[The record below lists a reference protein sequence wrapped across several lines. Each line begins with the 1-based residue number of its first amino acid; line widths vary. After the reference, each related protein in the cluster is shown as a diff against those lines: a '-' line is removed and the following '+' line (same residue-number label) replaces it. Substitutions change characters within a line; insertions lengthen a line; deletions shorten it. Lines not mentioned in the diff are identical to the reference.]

1 MAVKDTILSV
11 PRQALLDPIREAD
24 PANRYRRVW
33 SALTVE
39 VVILFGAAGLVF
51 ILVDIL
57 RVAPPTALVPVL
69 SVGMVVLPLLL
80 WLLLSVLAER
90 RAIEPRQRLIVVFVI
105 TALAANAITLPFIEG
120 VLQPGRWLPLE
131 DAINRIIGYTFSIG
145 IMQETTKYLVLRYT
159 IWQDLLRIRTD
170 AVAYS
175 VASALGYAFALNIQ
189 FLIANPGASL
199 DVVALRVVE
208 NVALNLVGAL
218 FISLG
223 LAETRFSTPSPFF
236 MTIMLAL
243 AAFVVGTTQPLQ
255 SGLVNAIFSV
265 RGVFDRPLVG
275 FGFTAAL
282 FFGVLAMVT
291 FLYSAIERRERD
303 LAKTKD
309 GR

>member
-1 MAVKDTILSV
+1 
-11 PRQALLDPIREAD
+11 
-24 PANRYRRVW
+24 
-33 SALTVE
+33 
-39 VVILFGAAGLVF
+39 VILFGAAGLVF